1 MRTCLQETWDRR
13 QMARMMRVLI
23 FHDLE
28 YRDGTP
34 ITEKDRERMFHENEK
49 ELRKR

>member
-1 MRTCLQETWDRR
+1 MAGILEWITMRTCLQESN
-13 QMARMMRVLI
+13 A
-23 FHDLE
+23 LE
-28 YRDGTP
+28 YRY